1 MSGHKKD
8 KVNLA
13 EQGVVTEEALVA
25 YLHNELSP
33 EEKQEL
39 EKLLLNDP
47 FAADA
52 LEGLKSSANQSAVT
66 SSMSS
71 LRKKVRERTGIK
83 ERKKLEVHWVTFAW
97 AAVLIGLLI
106 GIGFI
111 MVNFLNKSTNK
122 EDLAKMEKPAV
133 EKTPVL
139 KPADSASVSEK
150 PVEVRSDTAVTNT
163 GSFARLKDT
172 TAPHAAAN
180 SVIITNKPQPATTGA
195 IIVQGSNTSP
205 NPGYAYT
212 VNSSVTAS
220 ANDVGA
226 GRKQLYDEEKNKN
239 SRREVA
245 DSIVTTVSA
254 YKMTE
259 STKAEKFK
267 KEAKPAA
274 KDLGTLQDDAMRS
287 FNSGDYSTAGD
298 DFDKILKAEPDN
310 ADALYFGGISD
321 YINGK
326 TNKSENNFDKL
337 LKKGNKYTE
346 GSKWYKANILLKKG
360 KSEAAKAILQD
371 LTNSNG
377 SYKERAIKKLAEMGF

>member
-1 MSGHKKD
+1 MRGHKKD

-33 EEKQEL
+33 EERQEL
-39 EKLLLNDP
+39 EKLLSEDP

-52 LEGLKSSANQSAVT
+52 LEGLKSAANQSAVT
-66 SSMSS
+66 NSMSS
-71 LRKKVRERTGIK
+71 LRKKVRERTGLK

-122 EDLAKMEKPAV
+122 EDLAKMEKPAA
-133 EKTPVL
+133 EKVPVL
-139 KPADSASVSEK
+139 KPADSTSVSEK
-150 PVEVRSDTAVTNT
+150 PVEVRNDTAVTNPGT
-163 GSFARLKDT
+163 FASLKDT

-180 SVIITNKPQPATTGA
+180 RAVTANKPQPATGA
-195 IIVQGSNTSP
+195 IVVQGSNS

-212 VNSSVTAS
+212 VNSTVTAS

-226 GRKQLYDEEKNKN
+226 SRKQTYEEEKNKN
-239 SRREVA
+239 SKRLIT
-245 DSIVTTVSA
+245 DSAVTTVSA

-259 STKAEKFK
+259 STKAETLK

-287 FNSGDYSTAGD
+287 FNSGDYATAGD
-298 DFDKILKAEPDN
+298 DFDKILRAEPDN

-326 TNKSENNFDKL
+326 TNKSESNFDKL